1 MEATVVSAFYVM
13 NSKFPPAQYMNWIQT
28 FLYNVPCHLVFFTDE
43 DLLPMLESMRHP
55 FMERTKFIALPREQW
70 TAYTKYGKPFW
81 ENQRAIDHE
90 AQIHS
95 ADLYAIW
102 YEKKEFV
109 LRAAELNPFNHRHFI
124 WCDAGAFRYPDW
136 LPQLMTFGSKGIE
149 TIIPE
154 NRHVLLQ
161 VEPFSDEDDED
172 FTLDR
177 IGKFDRVNRIGGGI
191 QGATAETW
199 KKWSR
204 LYDEKLQER
213 VAKGMF
219 VGKDQ
224 TIMASLVLQYPG
236 HVKMIPANRS
246 LRDHWFTLLH
256 TFSPPAPTNKPFFS
270 ICIPL
275 FNGIEFLE
283 ETLLSIENQTFK
295 DYEILIG
302 VNGHPANSSVFLN
315 TKRFATSKTTVYD
328 FPTLEGKAATLNAL
342 KEKAQADWI
351 ALCDADDLWMPDKLE
366 VQKQCIHRFQDFDVI
381 GTHCEYFGDMTGSPT
396 IPLGDISTE
405 DFWKANPL
413 LNSTVVLKKSLA
425 EWNPANKILEDYE
438 LWIRLRYQKQAKLL
452 NIPYILMKHRIHKTS
467 FFNTNNS
474 QAVPELLKTLREE
487 IDRGS
492 TD

>member
-1 MEATVVSAFYVM
+1 
-13 NSKFPPAQYMNWIQT
+13 
-28 FLYNVPCHLVFFTDE
+28 
-43 DLLPMLESMRHP
+43 
-55 FMERTKFIALPREQW
+55 
-70 TAYTKYGKPFW
+70 
-81 ENQRAIDHE
+81 
-90 AQIHS
+90 
-95 ADLYAIW
+95 
-102 YEKKEFV
+102 
-109 LRAAELNPFNHRHFI
+109 
-124 WCDAGAFRYPDW
+124 
-136 LPQLMTFGSKGIE
+136 
-149 TIIPE
+149 
-154 NRHVLLQ
+154 
-161 VEPFSDEDDED
+161 
-172 FTLDR
+172 
-177 IGKFDRVNRIGGGI
+177 
-191 QGATAETW
+191 
-199 KKWSR
+199 
-204 LYDEKLQER
+204 
-213 VAKGMF
+213 
-219 VGKDQ
+219 
-224 TIMASLVLQYPG
+224 
-236 HVKMIPANRS
+236 MIPANRS

-302 VNGHPANSSVFLN
+302 VNGHPANSPVFLN
-315 TKRFATSKTTVYD
+315 AKRFAISKMTVYD

-366 VQKQCIHRFQDFDVI
+366 IQKQCIHRFQDFDVI

-396 IPLGDISTE
+396 IPFGDISTE

-452 NIPYILMKHRIHKTS
+452 NIPYTLMKHRIHKTS